1 MSSLNTRSVILF
13 GSSKQNTT
21 QKKVMNGFQLW
32 VTSQSKRTLLMQP
45 IFYNSPDGN
54 NLGNL
59 YITFWVQKSHAESDN
74 KLWTQAAVVIII
86 NNTEKEGKPRIY
98 IDWIKRAWYPLKQKQ
113 KFPCIL
119 IPSGY
124 SNCHSETNHS
134 WMLRVT
140 QKCILIIIL
149 Y

>member
-13 GSSKQNTT
+13 GSSKQNIT
-21 QKKVMNGFQLW
+21 QKKGVIVMNGFQLW
-32 VTSQSKRTLLMQP
+32 VISQSKRTSFMQP

-59 YITFWVQKSHAESDN
+59 YILHSIFWVQKSHAESEN
-74 KLWTQAAVVIII
+74 KLWTQAA
-86 NNTEKEGKPRIY
+86 EKEGKPRIY

-119 IPSGY
+119 ILSGY

-134 WMLRVT
+134 WTLRVT